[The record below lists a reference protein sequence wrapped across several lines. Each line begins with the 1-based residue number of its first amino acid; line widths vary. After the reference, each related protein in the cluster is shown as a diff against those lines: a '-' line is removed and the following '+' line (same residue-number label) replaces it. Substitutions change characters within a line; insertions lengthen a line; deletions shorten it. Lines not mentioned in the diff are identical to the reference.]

1 MPLVDLAN
9 PGQSGIAKQ
18 LAGPFGDYLPDNSDR
33 QFDNPKAFRERSY
46 PTEIQSGGDGVTNID
61 DPTYLGFNLMFPID
75 APLFQ
80 PESAQD
86 DLQLTSAIAYLNQRS
101 PTRAMYLKAFTTGMR
116 RINQERPWY
125 WQTIEGLGDAWSR
138 NMTDPKDPYVG
149 TKPGEGITIGCL
161 EAIDLKLTA
170 LFSLYRLA
178 VYDNKYRRFMLPQN
192 LRYFTCHVQVIEI
205 RNFRTATN
213 WLSAISGGKWD
224 DFMAGKDGDVKGNI
238 LDYVNDNT
246 SAVSFVFEDC
256 EWNVKTSGK
265 VFDGVNNTGPDM
277 AKTSI
282 QFSYGNI
289 KEDSQFSGYDGRLK
303 GDFREIDDGKNTSVD
318 EDGDFKYDAKQAVT
332 SFAKDQLA
340 NQANG
345 ALNSAERA
353 ASGFAQSFALGNV
366 YGSRNKLMA
375 GLNNPAALSNAAI
388 GGAVQVAQVNGSTIN
403 AAVAAVGGNL
413 FGERTGIGAGGSD
426 GSTESTT
433 LFEAVPS
440 PEKEVRGNIMEQSIR
455 PDILSEDNIF
465 TGQVPPG
472 PGTLDGNDNIFDG

>member
-9 PGQSGIAKQ
+9 PGQSQLAKQ
-18 LAGPFGDYLPDNSDR
+18 LAGPFGDYLPDNSKR
-33 QFDNPKAFRERSY
+33 EFDNPKAFKERSY
-46 PTEIQSGGDGVTNID
+46 PTDIQSGGDGVTNID

-80 PESAQD
+80 PESAKD
-86 DLQLTSAIAYLNQRS
+86 SLQQTSAIAYLNQRS
-101 PTRAMYLKAFTTGMR
+101 PTRATYLKAFTSGIR

-125 WQTIEGLGDAWSR
+125 WQTIEGLSDAWSR

-205 RNFRTATN
+205 RHFRIAAN

-224 DFMAGKDGDVKGNI
+224 EFMGGDVKGNV

-246 SAVSFVFEDC
+246 SEVSFVFEDC

-289 KEDSQFSGYDGRLK
+289 KETAQFSGYDSRLE
-303 GDFREIDDGKNTSVD
+303 GDFREID
-318 EDGDFKYDAKQAVT
+318 EGDALEFDAKQAIT
-332 SFAKDQLA
+332 TFAKDQLA

-345 ALNSAERA
+345 ALNAAERA
-353 ASGFAQSFALGNV
+353 ASGFAQKFALGNI
-366 YGSRNKLMA
+366 YGLRNKLMA
-375 GLNNPAALSNAAI
+375 GLTNPAALSNAAV
-388 GGAVQVAQVNGSTIN
+388 GGAVQLAQANGSTIN
-403 AAVAAVGGNL
+403 AAVAAVGGKL
-413 FGERTGIGAGGSD
+413 FGDRTGIAAGGSD
-426 GSTESTT
+426 GSTETT
-433 LFEAVPS
+433 KIFEEAVQPT
-440 PEKEVRGNIMEQSIR
+440 EVKGGNIMEDGLDERQPIS
-455 PDILSEDNIF
+455 SNIF
-465 TGQVPPG
+465 AGQVPPG
-472 PGTLDGNDNIFDG
+472 PGTLDGDDNIFDG